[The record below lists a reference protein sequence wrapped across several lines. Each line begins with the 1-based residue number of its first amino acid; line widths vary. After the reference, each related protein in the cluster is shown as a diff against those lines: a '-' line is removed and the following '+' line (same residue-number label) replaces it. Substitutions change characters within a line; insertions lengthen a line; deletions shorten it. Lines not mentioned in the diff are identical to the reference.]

1 MTIQDDFSWYENALK
16 GTRGP
21 VHEGECW
28 SGYYRSKKKDKT
40 YSAWAYWK
48 DTNTGE
54 QRCQENGKNVEELRA
69 LDQFPFASKNPIPEQ
84 DYWTFLETGKWPD
97 NDQSAHEGAN
107 GSPVNPETDLVSSIG
122 AEVDGLLA
130 GVASYKA
137 IESDEEAA
145 RGQTLRSALTAISGK
160 ADKARTA
167 EKEPHLQASRDVD
180 ARWQPLIKSA
190 KEGAD
195 TIRTALGRWEDL
207 KRESARKAQAETD
220 RIARE
225 HAEAVRKAEEANKPP
240 PPAPLAPVASNAPA
254 PSMQIKGG
262 SGRTASV
269 TVANIVTDIDLDK
282 CFAKFRTAPE
292 LRELFM
298 ELANKSMKAGICTAE
313 DVGAVIE
320 QRSVVR

>member
-1 MTIQDDFSWYENALK
+1 MTNEFEWYENALK
-16 GTRGP
+16 GMRGP
-21 VHEGECW
+21 IHEGEPQ
-28 SGYYRSKKKDKT
+28 SGFYRQKRRDGT
-40 YSAWAYWK
+40 YEPVAYWK
-48 DTNTGE
+48 DSTTGE
-54 QRCQENGKNVEELRA
+54 QRCHINGKQPEELRA
-69 LDQFPFASKNPIPEQ
+69 LETWPHASKRPITSEA
-84 DYWTFLETGKWPD
+84 YWAFMDTRKWLD
-97 NDQSAHEGAN
+97 NDVSAHEGAN
-107 GSPVNPETDLVSSIG
+107 GSQTNPETDPVSSLG

-130 GVASYKA
+130 GVGSYKA

-180 ARWQPLIKSA
+180 ARWQPLVKRA

-195 TIRTALGRWEDL
+195 TIRTALGRWEDI
-207 KRESARKAQAETD
+207 KREAARKAQVEAD
-220 RIARE
+220 RVAKE

-240 PPAPLAPVASNAPA
+240 PPAPLAPVASNTPA